1 MQNGAAYNISYFIFL
16 ILTFY
21 IARRFSARWLA
32 HAARHCSVYSWR
44 PHWKMKT
51 YGNVIAVV
59 MHTFTRLPEFIF
71 FLQKRFKTIY
81 IKQKANRPRTHP
93 NHYYNTFA
101 TPTTVNTNCGHKRL
115 RSDCGCRIFI
125 WTDKI
130 AWHPGKRLRC
140 KQKYWTLDIGYY

>member
-71 FLQKRFKTIY
+71 FCKRGSKQY
-81 IKQKANRPRTHP
+81 ISNKKQIDLGH
-93 NHYYNTFA
+93 YNTFA
-101 TPTTVNTNCGHKRL
+101 TPTTVNTNCGHKRP